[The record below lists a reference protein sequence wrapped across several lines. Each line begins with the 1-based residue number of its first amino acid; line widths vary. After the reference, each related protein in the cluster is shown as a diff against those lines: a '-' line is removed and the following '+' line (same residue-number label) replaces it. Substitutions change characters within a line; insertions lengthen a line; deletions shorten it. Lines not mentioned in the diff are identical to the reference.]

1 MRTRTRARLKLWDK
15 LDAHTQFT
23 YFLTDA
29 HTHTLIL
36 AKFNE
41 QARKT
46 SDFYYYYLFECKQNN
61 PAMNIFM
68 CIRNLSEVYDDGFI
82 KGYVDKF
89 SEKAAKLSPGG

>member
-1 MRTRTRARLKLWDK
+1 M
-15 LDAHTQFT
+15 
-23 YFLTDA
+23 
-29 HTHTLIL
+29 

-68 CIRNLSEVYDDGFI
+68 CIINLSGVYDYGI
-82 KGYVDKF
+82 TKGYVDKF